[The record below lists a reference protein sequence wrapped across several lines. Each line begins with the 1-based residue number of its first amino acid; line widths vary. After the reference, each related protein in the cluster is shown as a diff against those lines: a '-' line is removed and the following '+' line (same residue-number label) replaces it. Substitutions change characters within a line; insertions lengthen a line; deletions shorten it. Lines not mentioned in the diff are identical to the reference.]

1 MISSASKFLIRLVA
15 AFVAGIAIV
24 VAVGAWRLS
33 SGPISLGFLSPY
45 LTEALSFGGNEA
57 FRVELGDTILTWA
70 GFERG
75 MDIRVIDVRILDS
88 AGEAA
93 ARIPQMSLGL
103 NGRALLRGRLE
114 PTTVDIIGPTLR
126 IIRNEDGTFDFGV
139 GQGAGEGG
147 LIVRLAREL
156 LRPPSPS
163 QSTRRLAR
171 VSIIDAVVEFE
182 DRKNGR
188 RWRVPQADA
197 ELLRDQEGID
207 GELGFELVI
216 GTENVSI
223 QAVARFDYVRQSV
236 QVDVQFSDVIPA
248 NLARQDEIFAGMKGL
263 DLPLSGNVS
272 LRVATDGSTSP
283 IEFDVTGGG
292 GIVDLDPFIPGGIDV
307 TGLRARGR
315 IPLTYDAIEFDLLR
329 LDRTASEVEVSGRV
343 GLEDGKP
350 LLELSG
356 TLAGLTVQDIKRF
369 WPPKIGPIA
378 REWFIENA
386 FEGSITE
393 GTFQLSFGAED
404 FDAPFVRDEAASARF
419 QFTGVRLHYFGEL
432 PDLMDGNGSVR
443 MTGGTFDLALRKGR
457 IDDIEITEGAFQM
470 VRDDAAALWTA
481 SLEFV
486 ASGST
491 AEKLNVLNREPFKF
505 PDRFDL
511 DPNKVGGA
519 STTRARIRFPMR
531 LGLTPA
537 DVEYAAA
544 TNLRGTTLEDAF
556 GDFDLSDGTLVLRIN
571 GDGLDIEGVV
581 TINGVPA
588 EVAWQEDFTAGP
600 PRLSRIRVA
609 GTFGDEERAAL
620 GFSTGTFLTGPAA
633 TTIILRS
640 SGGKLV
646 DAEFE
651 VDLTAAELDFGPLL
665 WTKPAGA
672 GAKLGFRLKPTLNQG
687 LLAENLRLDAP
698 GLEARGE
705 LELNSDGSIR
715 RLDLSRLAFGL
726 NEVAVSVRPQSPEGL
741 IVAVTGSTID
751 AGPYLDSFLSS
762 EGVGELPSVRLSLQV
777 QRVILGATRSIYGL
791 SGDIVYQDGGFDSVQ
806 LVGTLNKVAPLTVTL
821 DTSPEDTQ
829 RLTIASS
836 NAGALARTTGLF
848 NDAEGGTL
856 QIVATIV
863 NTDDGPEIEGRVE
876 VDNIVVTNVPALARV
891 LTLASLT
898 GILEVLNGEG
908 IGFTKA
914 DIPFVFKDRVLS
926 VSEARAFGPSLGITM
941 QGTVNQNTDSI
952 DLYGTIVPAY
962 SINEVLG
969 SIPFLGTLLVGRKG
983 EGVFA
988 INYDIKGPVRE
999 PLVTVNPLTALAP
1012 GFLRNFFSIFRGID
1026 EPAPDPNLQPDTL

>member
-1 MISSASKFLIRLVA
+1 MA

-24 VAVGAWRLS
+24 LAVGAWRLS

-45 LTEALSFGGNEA
+45 LTEALSRSGNGA

-75 MDIRVIDVRILDS
+75 MDIRVVDVRILDS
-88 AGEAA
+88 SGEAA

-126 IIRNEDGTFDFGV
+126 IIRNEDGSFDFGV

-147 LIVRLAREL
+147 LVVRLAREL

-163 QSTRRLAR
+163 QSTQRLAR

-188 RWRVPQADA
+188 TWRVPKADA

-207 GELGFELVI
+207 GELGFELVV
-216 GTENVSI
+216 GTEIVAI

-236 QVDVQFSDVIPA
+236 QVDVQFSDINPA

-283 IEFDVTGGG
+283 IEFEVAGGG
-292 GIVDLDPFIPGGIDV
+292 GIVDLDPFISGGIDV

-315 IPLTYDAIEFDLLR
+315 IPVTFDVVEFDVLR
-329 LDRTASEVEVSGRV
+329 LERAASEVEISGRV

-356 TLAGLTVQDIKRF
+356 TMAGLTVQDIKRF
-369 WPPKIGPIA
+369 WPKKFGPKA
-378 REWFIENA
+378 REWFAENA
-386 FEGSITE
+386 FEGAITQ
-393 GTFQLSFGAED
+393 GTFRLSFGAED
-404 FDAPFVRDEAASARF
+404 FDAPFVRDDAAAAQF
-419 QFTGVRLHYFGEL
+419 QFAGVRLHYFGEL
-432 PDLMDGNGSVR
+432 PDLVDGNGSVS
-443 MTGGTFDLALRKGR
+443 MTGGTFNLALREGR
-457 IDDIEITEGAFQM
+457 IGNIEITEGAYQM
-470 VRDDAAALWTA
+470 VRDDSTELWTA

-486 ASGST
+486 ASGNS
-491 AEKLNVLNREPFKF
+491 AEKLTVLNQEPFKF
-505 PDRFDL
+505 PDRFNL
-511 DPNKVGGA
+511 DPNEVGGA

-531 LGLTPA
+531 LDLTPA

-544 TNLRGTTLEDAF
+544 SNLRATSLKNAF
-556 GDFDLSDGTLVLRIN
+556 GGFDLSDGTLVLRVN

-600 PRLSRIRVA
+600 PRLSRIRVS
-609 GTFGDEERAAL
+609 GNFDDEDRAAL

-633 TTIILRS
+633 TTINLRT
-640 SGGKLV
+640 SGGRLV
-646 DAEFE
+646 DADFE

-665 WTKPAGA
+665 WTKPVGT
-672 GAKLGFRLKPTLNQG
+672 GAKLEFRLKPSLNQG

-715 RLDLSRLAFGL
+715 RFDLSRLAFGL

-751 AGPYLDSFLSS
+751 AGPYLESFLSS
-762 EGVGELPSVRLSLQV
+762 EGLGELPPVRLSLQV
-777 QRVILGATRSIYGL
+777 QRVIFGATRSIYGL
-791 SGDIVYQDGGFDSVQ
+791 SGDIVYRDGGLDSVQ
-806 LVGTLNKVAPLTVTL
+806 MLGTLNKVAPLTVTL
-821 DTSPEDTQ
+821 ATSPEDTQ

-836 NAGALARTTGLF
+836 NAGALAKTTGLF
-848 NDAEGGTL
+848 DDAEGGTL
-856 QIVATIV
+856 QIGATIV
-863 NTDDGPEIEGRVE
+863 NTDDGPEIEGRIE

-898 GILEVLNGEG
+898 GILDVLNGEG
-908 IGFTKA
+908 IAFTKA
-914 DIPFVFKDRVLS
+914 DIPFVFKDQVLS
-926 VSEARAFGPSLGITM
+926 VNEARAFGPSLGITM
-941 QGTVNQNTDSI
+941 QGTVDQRSDSI

-962 SINEVLG
+962 SINAVLG
-969 SIPFLGTLLVGRKG
+969 SIPLLGNLLVGRKG
-983 EGVFA
+983 EGIFA
-988 INYDIKGPVRE
+988 LNYDVKGPVRE
-999 PLVTVNPLTALAP
+999 PVVTVNPLTALAP

-1026 EPAPDPNLQPDTL
+1026 EPAPDPNVQPDTL